1 MPGISTKNIAADLNS
16 AIHVA
21 GTATASE
28 LRYLGALPSTG
39 SVATLINTAVGGVFY
54 PAMSEHPELFS
65 GFGIAKPTV
74 VAGTGSQ
81 GSGFATSTGAAE
93 TGSQASGVARSTG
106 AAVGTG
112 SQASGVAQSTGAQ
125 STGGAQTTA
134 APKSSQAGAKSSTA
148 PKSSAPQ
155 PQSTSSSTG
164 GVASQPTGVIM
175 AAGAAAA
182 GVLGLAAML

>member
-16 AIHVA
+16 AIHIV

-39 SVATLINTAVGGVFY
+39 SVATLLNTAIGGVLY
-54 PAMSEHPELFS
+54 PAISDHPELFS
-65 GFGIAKPTV
+65 IAEPTA

-81 GSGFATSTGAAE
+81 ASGFATSTGAAE

-112 SQASGVAQSTGAQ
+112 SQASGAAQSTGAR
-125 STGGAQTTA
+125 STGGVQTTA
-134 APKSSQAGAKSSTA
+134 APTSSQAGAQSSTA
-148 PKSSAPQ
+148 PRSSAPQ

-164 GVASQPTGVIM
+164 GVASQPTGVII

-182 GVLGLAAML
+182 GVLGFAAML